1 MTVQKGIS
9 RQTGVENE
17 DYKWGFDFDIESDIA
32 PKGLNENIVKLISNK
47 KGEPEWMLEWRL
59 KAYKHWL
66 TLGNKEPEWAN
77 INYPSIDF
85 IIIKKHDRWKINL

>member
-1 MTVQKGIS
+1 MTDQKVIS

-59 KAYKHWL
+59 KAYQHWL
-66 TLGNKEPEWAN
+66 KMETTNVTRTEQTQAG
-77 INYPSIDF
+77 
-85 IIIKKHDRWKINL
+85 R